1 MAEVRAGVGR
11 TIVTPPVGT
20 RMGGYGAR
28 DHGCEGVHDE
38 LTATALLLDDGQTRI
53 GIVAVDVVGLA
64 ADSVARIRALAEQH
78 GILPGQHVAVCCSHT
93 HSGPATRAWGAGGPP
108 NQEYVRVLEGLAATA
123 LVQAARHLQPVEAAL
138 AFGEAGFNINRRRP
152 TERGVQMLPNPE
164 GPVDRRV
171 TVLRLNHADDP
182 SGERAPLALVFS
194 YGCHSTVMGAA
205 NYWISADYPGQ
216 ARRLLEVACAADGG
230 GIALF
235 LQGCCA
241 NVRPNLTG
249 PDGRF
254 RGGTFAELRQIGYAL
269 GAEVL
274 RAAQGGVLIALAPLA
289 VAARKVTL
297 PLRPL
302 RAAMDLPW
310 VAAVAADGGPL
321 EPPPDFPAEIEAEV
335 QVLRLGDFWIVA
347 LPGEVFVETGWRIAG
362 AMPGGRERTLV
373 TSYSNGAAGYVPA
386 PEALQEGGY
395 EAFPFGRPRG
405 VFYTDDIEQRL
416 LTAARE
422 LAAALA
428 A

>member
-28 DHGCEGVHDE
+28 DHGCEGVHDD

-53 GIVAVDVVGLA
+53 GIVAVDAVGLA
-64 ADSVARIRALAEQH
+64 TDSVARIRALAEQH
-78 GILPGQHVAVCCSHT
+78 GILPGQHVTVCCSHT
-93 HSGPATRAWGAGGPP
+93 HSGPATREWGAGGPP

-123 LVQAARHLQPVEAAL
+123 LVQAARHLQPVEATL

-171 TVLRLNHADDP
+171 TVLRLNHVDDP

-194 YGCHSTVMGAA
+194 YSCHPTVMGAA

-216 ARRLLEVACAADGG
+216 ARRLLEAACAADGG
-230 GIALF
+230 GLALF

-254 RGGTFAELRQIGYAL
+254 RGGTFAELRRLGYAL

-274 RAAQGGVLIALAPLA
+274 RASQAGTMLPLAPLA
-289 VAARKVTL
+289 AASRTVPL

-302 RAAMDLPW
+302 RTARERPW
-310 VAAVAADGGPL
+310 VAAAATDGGPL
-321 EPPPDFPAEIEAEV
+321 EPPPGFPAKIEAEV

-347 LPGEVFVETGWRIAG
+347 LPGEIFVETGWRIA
-362 AMPGGRERTLV
+362 AALPSGRERTLV
-373 TSYSNGAAGYVPA
+373 TSYSNGAVGYVPT

-395 EAFPFGRPRG
+395 EAFPFGRARG
-405 VFYTDDIEQRL
+405 VIYADDVEQRL
-416 LTAARE
+416 LTTAQE
-422 LAAALA
+422 LAVLLIA
-428 A
+428 

>member
-1 MAEVRAGVGR
+1 
-11 TIVTPPVGT
+11 
-20 RMGGYGAR
+20 
-28 DHGCEGVHDE
+28 
-38 LTATALLLDDGQTRI
+38 
-53 GIVAVDVVGLA
+53 
-64 ADSVARIRALAEQH
+64 
-78 GILPGQHVAVCCSHT
+78 
-93 HSGPATRAWGAGGPP
+93 
-108 NQEYVRVLEGLAATA
+108 
-123 LVQAARHLQPVEAAL
+123 
-138 AFGEAGFNINRRRP
+138 
-152 TERGVQMLPNPE
+152 MLPNPE

-171 TVLRLNHADDP
+171 TVLRLDDT
-182 SGERAPLALVFS
+182 GESTGEHAPLALLFS
-194 YGCHSTVMGAA
+194 YACHPTVMGAA

-216 ARRLLEVACAADGG
+216 ARRLIEAVSAADGG
-230 GIALF
+230 GLALF

-241 NVRPNLTG
+241 NVRPHLTAL
-249 PDGRF
+249 DGRF
-254 RGGTFAELRQIGYAL
+254 RGGTFAELRRIGYAL

-274 RAAQGGVLIALAPLA
+274 RAAQGGVPIALAPLA

-335 QVLRLGDFWIVA
+335 QVLRFGDFWIVA
-347 LPGEVFVETGWRIAG
+347 LPGEVFVETGGRIA
-362 AMPGGRERTLV
+362 ATMPGGGERTLV
-373 TSYSNGAAGYVPA
+373 TSYSNGAAGYVPV

-395 EAFPFGRPRG
+395 EAFPFGRARG
-405 VFYTDDIEQRL
+405 VIYTDDVEQRL